1 MYKKNITASQVHW
14 ISGIAPKKNN
24 LNAKIRYRS
33 NDTPCSVTEID
44 VDKISIIFETPCFAI
59 APGQSIVFY
68 DNDICLGGAV
78 ID

>member
-1 MYKKNITASQVHW
+1 M
-14 ISGIAPKKNN
+14 
-24 LNAKIRYRS
+24 NAKIRYRS